1 MSGTKSI
8 LKRMMHLSLLASMG
22 FAAFLSLA
30 QTDAGLAQVAPPLGL
45 VQQFGALGAS
55 GVTAAGTAVVN
66 GDVGSCPTPSITGAG
81 LSTVP
86 PFTIHPAADAVVC
99 QAQIDATAAS
109 TNLLGQGP
117 GTVLVAEL
125 GGTTRGP
132 GVYSFA
138 STANIAAGTTFTLS
152 GAGVYIFLVASAITA
167 NVGSNVALIDV
178 DPCQV
183 FWRVGS
189 DATLNGDSFPG
200 TVIAGAAGAGSVT
213 VGSGAN
219 LAGRAVSL
227 TAAVTM
233 PGTGQTIGGCST
245 LVLAPTTLSTQASPG
260 VTLGAAISDTATLS
274 GGATP
279 TGTITFNLYGPND
292 DTCTGAAIF
301 TSAVTVSGNGIYS
314 STSFTPTAAGTYRWI
329 ANYSGDANNAAT
341 ANTCNAANENVV
353 VSATAVPT
361 PVTAVPTLS
370 EWGMIIFMVLV
381 GLMSIYYLRRQRQK
395 AKA

>member
-1 MSGTKSI
+1 MFHTKNI
-8 LKRMMHLSLLASMG
+8 LKRMMHLSLLASLG
-22 FAAFLSLA
+22 FAALLSLA
-30 QTDAGLAQVAPPLGL
+30 QINAALAQVAPPLGL
-45 VQQFGALGAS
+45 VQQFGVLAAS

-81 LSTVP
+81 LSTLP

-109 TNLLGQGP
+109 TNLLAQGP
-117 GTVLVAEL
+117 GTPLVAEL
-125 GGTTRGP
+125 GLTTLGP

-152 GAGVYIFLVASAITA
+152 GAGTYVFLVGSAITA
-167 NVGSNVALIDV
+167 NVGSNVVLNGV

-189 DATLNGDSFPG
+189 DATLNGVNFPG

-233 PGTGQTIGGCST
+233 PGTGQTIGGCSA
-245 LVLAPTTLSTQASPG
+245 LLATPTLSRPVPLPD
-260 VTLGAAISDTATLS
+260 VTLGAPISDTKTLS
-274 GGATP
+274 GGTNP
-279 TGTITFNLYGPND
+279 TGTITFNLYGPD
-292 DTCTGAAIF
+292 DATCTGAVIF
-301 TSAVTVSGNGIYS
+301 TSTVAVSGNGNYVS
-314 STSFTPTAAGTYRWI
+314 GSFTPTAAGTYRWI
-329 ANYSGDANNAAT
+329 ATYSGDTFNAP
-341 ANTCNAANENVV
+341 
-353 VSATAVPT
+353 SATACNDPNESVVVTVTVAP
-361 PVTAVPTLS
+361 TAVPTLS
-370 EWGMIIFMVLV
+370 EWGVIIFMLLV
-381 GLMSIYYLRRQRQK
+381 GLMSIYYLRRQK